1 MRAYLQLPDIKGNIT
16 TKGYEHWIGL
26 ESVHHDFDSQ
36 ARRMVSGHSGARF
49 NGQTLFGEFE
59 VVKAIDVSS
68 PLIFQSFCQG
78 TNLPTVK
85 ITLFQMGT
93 PLKPYLEYELS
104 DVVISQLNRL
114 YDGGY
119 HHPYEIFHLSYTKIQ
134 EKFTPYNQQQKAKA
148 PIIAAYDVCAAC
160 SL

>member
-1 MRAYLQLPDIKGNIT
+1 MTAYLQLPDIKGSIT

-26 ESVHHDFDSQ
+26 ESVHHDFDNQ
-36 ARRMVSGHSGARF
+36 VRRMVSGHSGDRF
-49 NGQTLFGEFE
+49 NGQRLFGEFE

-85 ITLFQMGT
+85 ITLLHMGT

-104 DVVISQLNRL
+104 DVIISRLNRL

-119 HHPYEIFHLSYTKIQ
+119 HHPYELFHLSYTKIQ
-134 EKFTPYNQQQKAKA
+134 EKFTPYNQHQQAKA
-148 PIIAAYDVCAAC
+148 PTIAAYDVGAAC